1 MKLRVPRALAVA
13 VAAVTALVTIAPGAQ
28 AATDPLTGWEIVA
41 SGLRNPRGILL
52 LSDDLI
58 AVAEAGSHGVFPC
71 NPPSPGTSGKPACY
85 SETGAVTI
93 AGHGVQYRAIDGLPS
108 VGPPDGSGAS
118 GPHDLDLS
126 PQGLV
131 VVSGYANNPS
141 IRGNLA
147 GNSHLLGT
155 VYRVRWWDGVRQVQ
169 GDLAAYE
176 GAHNPDGI
184 PGFEGF
190 WSNPYATATD
200 GADRLVVD
208 AGANTLYRISSTGA
222 LTVEY
227 VFPNRTVTGPTGPQ
241 EMQPVP
247 DAIVRGPDGAFY
259 IGELTGGPYPKGG
272 ARVYRYVPG
281 QAPTVWATGF
291 TTIIDLSFD
300 SQGRLHVL
308 EMTRNGLLSGDPTGR
323 IVRVEAN
330 GSHTE
335 LASTGLIFPT
345 SLAVASDGSIYVS
358 NKAILPAL
366 GEVLRIPP
374 R

>member
-13 VAAVTALVTIAPGAQ
+13 VAAVTALVTVAPAAQ

-41 SGLRNPRGILL
+41 SGLRNPRGIVL

-58 AVAEAGSHGVFPC
+58 AVAEAGANGVFPC

-93 AGHGVQYRAIDGLPS
+93 AGYGTQYRALDGLPS

-118 GPHDLDLS
+118 GPHDLAVT
-126 PQGLV
+126 PEGLV
-131 VVSGYANNPS
+131 VVSGYANNPT
-141 IRGNLA
+141 IRGNL
-147 GNSHLLGT
+147 GGSSSLLGT

-176 GAHNPDGI
+176 AAYNPDGI

-190 WSNPYATATD
+190 WSNPYATAAD

-208 AGANTLYRISSTGA
+208 AGANTLYRVGA
-222 LTVEY
+222 NGVSVEY
-227 VFPNRTVTGPTGPQ
+227 VFPNRMVNGATGPQ

-259 IGELTGGPYPKGG
+259 IGELTGAPYPKGG

-281 QAPTVWATGF
+281 QGAPTVWATGF
-291 TTIIDLSFD
+291 TNIIDLYFD
-300 SQGRLHVL
+300 TQGRLYVL
-308 EMTRNGLLSGDPTGR
+308 EMTRSGLLSGDPTGR
-323 IVRVEAN
+323 IVRVESN
-330 GSHTE
+330 GAQTE
-335 LASTGLIFPT
+335 IASTGLIFPT
-345 SLAVASDGSIYVS
+345 SLAVASNGSIYVS

-366 GEVLRIPP
+366 GEVVRIPP